1 MSYEVKEVD
10 PRDREVSRRR
20 FLKRAGA
27 AALAVPA
34 LSTVLEACGT
44 SSPGTASAA
53 SFGANGKDPFGKHPN
68 WTFALVN
75 HVTTNPFF
83 VPTRYGAQDAC
94 NLLGVSYT
102 WTGSANSIVPH
113 MVSAMNTAIADKV
126 HGIGVPV
133 IDPTAFIKPT
143 DDALSEGIP
152 VVAYNAN
159 PPANSKNNQMAY
171 IGQDLFQ
178 AGVLAGNRIL
188 QFVSKGDLVGGMI
201 ATPGTANIQP
211 RMDGAKS
218 VLKPAGVDLVEVA
231 TGAQLSQEYS
241 TVPSW
246 YLGHKDVKF
255 LYAVDDG
262 SGEAVAQTIT
272 KYNLKGKVHG
282 SGWDVAVPE
291 LKAIKAGSL
300 DFSIDQ
306 QAYLQGF
313 LPIVQLFL
321 YQLSGGLMRP
331 SNTDTGL
338 LFVTTDNVDSYL
350 NVPSRFE
357 GSTTSEKVL
366 TAPKSIQEVAL
377 Q

>member
-1 MSYEVKEVD
+1 M
-10 PRDREVSRRR
+10 
-20 FLKRAGA
+20 
-27 AALAVPA
+27 
-34 LSTVLEACGT
+34 
-44 SSPGTASAA
+44 
-53 SFGANGKDPFGKHPN
+53 
-68 WTFALVN
+68 
-75 HVTTNPFF
+75 
-83 VPTRYGAQDAC
+83 
-94 NLLGVSYT
+94 
-102 WTGSANSIVPH
+102 
-113 MVSAMNTAIADKV
+113 
-126 HGIGVPV
+126 
-133 IDPTAFIKPT
+133 
-143 DDALSEGIP
+143 
-152 VVAYNAN
+152 
-159 PPANSKNNQMAY
+159 
-171 IGQDLFQ
+171 
-178 AGVLAGNRIL
+178 AGVLAGNKIL
-188 QFVSKGDLVGGMI
+188 QLVSKGDLVGGMI

-291 LKAIKAGSL
+291 LKAIKAGAL

-313 LPIVQLFL
+313 IPIMQLFL

-331 SNTDTGL
+331 SDTDTGL

-366 TAPKSIQEVAL
+366 TAPSKIPEVAL